1 MSKKKTGD
9 EVGYGKPPKERQFQK
24 GVSGN
29 PKGRPKKCR
38 NFDEELIRESE
49 SLMFITENGRRKRIS
64 KHKVAVK
71 QLMKLAM
78 SGNIPAAR
86 IYFGLYLQA
95 LERLAGLQANYS
107 EKYDDVKKMT
117 DEELMKIIT
126 DGPKGKS
133 VEIES
138 DAHCKQ

>member
-1 MSKKKTGD
+1 VSKKKTGD
-9 EVGYGKPPKERQFQK
+9 EVGYGKPPKEKQFQK

-29 PKGRPKKCR
+29 PKGRPQKCR

-86 IYFGLYLQA
+86 IYLAFTCRHSRGSQA
-95 LERLAGLQANYS
+95 YKPTTPRS
-107 EKYDDVKKMT
+107 T
-117 DEELMKIIT
+117 T
-126 DGPKGKS
+126 TS
-133 VEIES
+133 RR
-138 DAHCKQ
+138 

>member
-1 MSKKKTGD
+1 
-9 EVGYGKPPKERQFQK
+9 
-24 GVSGN
+24 
-29 PKGRPKKCR
+29 
-38 NFDEELIRESE
+38 
-49 SLMFITENGRRKRIS
+49 MFITENGRRKRIS

-126 DGPKGKS
+126 DGLKGK
-133 VEIES
+133 
-138 DAHCKQ
+138 KRGNRK

>member
-1 MSKKKTGD
+1 VSKKKTGD
-9 EVGYGKPPKERQFQK
+9 EVGYGKPPKEKQFQK
-24 GVSGN
+24 GASGN

-95 LERLAGLQANYS
+95 LERIARVAGPQPDNS
-107 EKYDDVKKMT
+107 GKYNPRTFT
-117 DEELMKIIT
+117 DEELMKIIA
-126 DGPKGKS
+126 DDLEKKKRGSGR
-133 VEIES
+133 
-138 DAHCKQ
+138 

>member
-1 MSKKKTGD
+1 MKSVMESLPRRGSSKKAFL
-9 EVGYGKPPKERQFQK
+9 VIRRA
-24 GVSGN
+24 V
-29 PKGRPKKCR
+29 PKKCR

-126 DGPKGKS
+126 DGPKGK
-133 VEIES
+133 
-138 DAHCKQ
+138 KRGNRK